1 MTEVEG
7 EVLSSGRPHCATYQ
21 TVVTTE
27 AKTGLVFDCML
38 RQSDRRANKMSDGG
52 SGDETETLIRSS
64 LKCAL
69 AGLRSVTQSWTTALQ
84 ITTCGC
90 VFGFDTKSKL
100 CIQCFSASF
109 CARSGNGY
117 GNHRNS
123 PGLLVSPGG
132 MNKNMQAKSPPP
144 MNLGM
149 NNRKPDLRVLI
160 PPGAKNNMPSIVSN
174 LSIPRFMSPSRFSPH
189 SPHSLLYISLSMGG
203 LFAIVYFLS
212 CLLGGF
218 HLLISDLG

>member
-1 MTEVEG
+1 M
-7 EVLSSGRPHCATYQ
+7 
-21 TVVTTE
+21 
-27 AKTGLVFDCML
+27 
-38 RQSDRRANKMSDGG
+38 RRK
-52 SGDETETLIRSS
+52 TLIRSS
-64 LKCAL
+64 WKCVP
-69 AGLRSVTQSWTTALQ
+69 AGLHLVTQSWTTGLQ

-90 VFGFDTKSKL
+90 VFGFDPKSSSA
-100 CIQCFSASF
+100 CVQCFSASF
-109 CARSGNGY
+109 CAHPGNGY

-174 LSIPRFMSPSRFSPH
+174 LSIPCFVSPSRLSPN

-212 CLLGGF
+212 CLLRGF